1 MPTGRSR
8 TTTADAFPRATNHFL
23 SETRLVSEVSMRRIV
38 SWPLSA
44 LAILWALPTPVWAST
59 SAYSM
64 GARTAG
70 PAEGEDVVVID
81 DEMEG
86 GETPPAEGTTPPA
99 EGTTPPPAEGGGVE
113 DILGEEKVE
122 APTAEQAAVTGKQEK
137 NSEEKQI
144 KAEMGLIRVIQRQR
158 MLKKKRFEIQP
169 QVGISI
175 NDPYVRHYAFGLDLN
190 YWITNRM
197 AVGLTGTGYVG
208 ARTPRYKNIRF
219 QEGLLLTA
227 NQLLWSASVNFTYNP
242 FYGKVAIFNRGLLHW
257 EAGLQVGGGALQTR
271 VIPRYEALH
280 DPFTTIT
287 GGGQFG
293 LISRFYGRR
302 VDWLSVN
309 AGVRTWIY
317 PDKQEPRNRGPD
329 TGAGGVDLAELDD
342 PDRAKDAADF
352 KVAFNVVFFLGVS
365 FYVPTKFEY
374 TTPR

>member
-1 MPTGRSR
+1 
-8 TTTADAFPRATNHFL
+8 
-23 SETRLVSEVSMRRIV
+23 MRRIV

-44 LAILWALPTPVWAST
+44 LAVLWAVPTPVWAST
-59 SAYSM
+59 SVYSI
-64 GARTAG
+64 GARDAG

-86 GETPPAEGTTPPA
+86 GTTPPPA
-99 EGTTPPPAEGGGVE
+99 DGTTPPPADGTTPPPSDGGVD
-113 DILGEEKVE
+113 DILGEEEVK
-122 APTAEQAAVTGKQEK
+122 APTAEQAAATGKQEK

-144 KAEMGLIRVIQRQR
+144 KAEIGLINVVQRQR

-175 NDPYVRHYAFGLDLN
+175 NDPYVRHYAFALDLN

-197 AVGLTGTGYVG
+197 AIGLTGTGYVG

-227 NQLLWSASVNFTYNP
+227 NQLLWSASVNYTYNP

-257 EAGLQVGGGALQTR
+257 EAGIQIGGGVLQSR

-280 DPFTTIT
+280 DPFNTIT
-287 GGGQFG
+287 GGGHFG

-302 VDWLSVN
+302 IDWLSVN
-309 AGVRTWIY
+309 AGVKTWVF
-317 PDKQEPRNRGPD
+317 PDKYEPINRGPN
-329 TGAGGVDLAELDD
+329 TTAGTGGVDDPALDD
-342 PDRAKDAADF
+342 PDAAKDASDF
-352 KVAFNVVFFLGVS
+352 EVAFNVIFYLGVS
-365 FYVPTKFEY
+365 FYLPTKFEY

>member
-1 MPTGRSR
+1 
-8 TTTADAFPRATNHFL
+8 
-23 SETRLVSEVSMRRIV
+23 MRRIV

-44 LAILWALPTPVWAST
+44 LAVLWAIPMPVWAT
-59 SAYSM
+59 SV
-64 GARTAG
+64 G
-70 PAEGEDVVVID
+70 PAPAKPAPEGEDVVVID

-86 GETPPAEGTTPPA
+86 GETPPPA
-99 EGTTPPPAEGGGVE
+99 DGTTPPPADGTTPPPPSDGGVD
-113 DILGEEKVE
+113 DILGETEVKT
-122 APTAEQAAVTGKQEK
+122 PTAEQAAATGKQEK

-144 KAEMGLIRVIQRQR
+144 KTEMGLIRVVQRQR

-242 FYGKVAIFNRGLLHW
+242 FYGKIAIFNRALLHW

-280 DPFTTIT
+280 DPFTTVT
-287 GGGQFG
+287 GGGHFG
-293 LISRFYGRR
+293 LITRFYGRR
-302 VDWLSVN
+302 IDWLSVN
-309 AGVRTWIY
+309 AGVRTWVF
-317 PDKQEPRNRGPD
+317 PDKQEPFNRGPQ
-329 TGAGGVDLAELDD
+329 TGAGEPDDGNLDD
-342 PDRAKDAADF
+342 PDKAKSAANF
-352 KVAFNVVFFLGVS
+352 KVAFNVIFFLGVS